1 MCCGRG
7 VCILEDPGGLMLHFW
22 LKCRFLKLMVSWGTV
37 DMWGMIFKSVVG
49 KEPSISSD
57 WEMFIPVTQGNCH
70 RMDRID

>member
-1 MCCGRG
+1 
-7 VCILEDPGGLMLHFW
+7 
-22 LKCRFLKLMVSWGTV
+22 MVSWGTV